1 MASVQWAMDQPVF
14 YFEETYFLTDSSIL
28 SVCKIWLTF
37 FQFYNVWLSL
47 VGFLLCVAI
56 MLLISWQTSLV
67 TFAIFFTLYLI
78 VHYRKPGKDF
88 GYQFSVSL

>member
-1 MASVQWAMDQPVF
+1 MASAQWALF
-14 YFEETYFLTDSSIL
+14 HFEWRRTSCLTAPSCL
-28 SVCKIWLTF
+28 SVICKIWLTF